1 MMRKS
6 VGISAIVVSISALAL
21 ADPAS
26 SAEITLQMR
35 GGDFQ
40 VRGELKSYDG
50 TRYTIQ
56 SRALGSMT
64 LDGARF
70 DCVGDGCPKGPTGR
84 AATTNGP
91 AVATGDTDTISISGS
106 NTVGNQLMPA
116 LVAGFAASTGS
127 TVNRVP
133 QATAL
138 DLNIDLSAAGRSAG
152 SIRMHRHGST
162 TAFAALEK
170 GEAEIGMSSRPI
182 KIEEVKKLQAAGLGD
197 LSAPGSEHILGLD
210 GLMVLTAQEN
220 KTISLSIDTIAKIFA
235 GQITDWSQVGQAA
248 GTINVYAPTDDS
260 GTFDTFK
267 SLVLDPRKLKL
278 SSSAKRT
285 ENHAEQSDWVAA
297 DLNGIGFTGVA
308 YQRNAKALNIETT
321 CGLVIQPSTFA
332 IKTEEYPLARRLYL
346 YTNGTPK
353 TILAQ
358 NILQFAL
365 SEKAQPIVKSSDFI
379 DQTIDR
385 ISFESQTP
393 RMANALNAAPSD
405 FDERLMKVLM
415 SDIRERERVSTTFR
429 FNTGSFELDNKAL
442 ADVAR
447 LRNWLSEPAQRGK
460 TVLLAGFADTVGSF
474 GSNKTLSDARAQAV
488 VRALGPVPGF
498 RIQNKGYSELA
509 PASCNDTDI
518 ARQYNRRVEVWISR

>member
-1 MMRKS
+1 MARGS
-6 VGISAIVVSISALAL
+6 AGISAIIVSMSALAL
-21 ADPAS
+21 SDAS
-26 SAEITLQMR
+26 SAAEITLQMR

-40 VRGELKSYDG
+40 LRGDLQSYDG
-50 TRYTIQ
+50 ARYTIQ
-56 SRALGSMT
+56 SRALGTMA
-64 LDGARF
+64 LDATRF
-70 DCVGDGCPKGPTGR
+70 ECVGENCPKGPIGR
-84 AATTNGP
+84 PVAAATGS
-91 AVATGDTDTISISGS
+91 ADTVSISGS

-127 TVNRVP
+127 TVNKIP

-138 DLNIDLSAAGRSAG
+138 DLHMELSAGGRPAGLVQ
-152 SIRMHRHGST
+152 MHRHGSS
-162 TAFAALEK
+162 TAFSALEK

-182 KIEEVKKLQAAGLGD
+182 KLDEIKKLQSAGFGD
-197 LSAPGSEHILGLD
+197 LSAPGNEHILGLD
-210 GLMVLTAQEN
+210 GLMVLTSPGN
-220 KTISLSIDTIAKIFA
+220 NIVSLSIETIAKIFA
-235 GQITDWSQVGQAA
+235 GQITDWAQVGQPA
-248 GTINVYAPTDDS
+248 GTINVYAPTEDS

-278 SSSAKRT
+278 SSAAKRT

-297 DLNGIGFTGVA
+297 DPNGIGFTGIA
-308 YQRNAKALNIETT
+308 YARNAKALNIETT

-353 TILAQ
+353 TILGQ

-385 ISFESQTP
+385 LPYESQTP
-393 RMANALNAAPSD
+393 RMANALNAAPGD

-415 SDIRERERVSTTFR
+415 SDIRDRERVSTTFR

-442 ADVAR
+442 ADIAR

-474 GSNKTLSDARAQAV
+474 GSNKALSDARAQAV
-488 VRALGPVPGF
+488 LRALGPVAGP
-498 RIQNKGYSELA
+498 RVQNKGYSELA
-509 PASCNDTDI
+509 PASCNDTDL
-518 ARQYNRRVEVWISR
+518 ARQFNRRVEVWISR